1 MVGHDGDDQHRRVG
15 NVELVV
21 QRSSRVLG
29 SAVLVLSILSGC
41 TKGSGP
47 TTVAPS
53 PGTASSTVAP
63 TVSTTRTTS
72 TTVAPSRTATIVLVV
87 PASGA
92 NEGVGTEAREGLE
105 LALRHGVEDGHLA
118 ADTTLNVRVLDESA
132 KGLARAVDRT
142 IRNDN
147 VIALFGGLTEST
159 EGVLAPIAR
168 RRKVPL
174 FTFSWRIGSEP
185 ADAIRIGPNPDALVD
200 AAALAVVAANPTAVT
215 LLATAVASTSGAVG
229 ARDQLVATL
238 SGLNPS
244 APPFASIAT
253 SVPDDLS
260 SVGDAPVV
268 VFGSG
273 QTLIAEYARIRPTPV
288 DAPPSFI
295 VPIDAT
301 GCGTRPFTLPAGTR
315 CVSRGLWFAPSA
327 MAKAFRED
335 AAAALLIPSW
345 ATTVGYDGGVL
356 LAALLGRASSRESA
370 AAMRTRLLG
379 AASLPALARFEGL
392 NGKLTLANGYE
403 RDAQTLIARN
413 GEWEGDAPT
422 R

>member
-1 MVGHDGDDQHRRVG
+1 MGLVGHDGDNQQKSIG
-15 NVELVV
+15 NVGLVAR
-21 QRSSRVLG
+21 RSGRVLG
-29 SAVLVLSILSGC
+29 SAVLVLSVLAGC

-47 TTVAPS
+47 TTGAPS
-53 PGTASSTVAP
+53 PGTATSTIAP
-63 TVSTTRTTS
+63 TTS
-72 TTVAPSRTATIVLVV
+72 TAVTPSRTATIVLVV
-87 PASGA
+87 PASGS
-92 NEGVGTEAREGLE
+92 NEGIGAEAREGLE

-118 ADTTLNVRVLDESA
+118 AETTLNVRVLDESA
-132 KGLARAVDRT
+132 KGLGRAVDRT

-185 ADAIRIGPNPDALVD
+185 ADAIRIGPNPDSLVE
-200 AAALAVVAANPTAVT
+200 AAAFAVVAANPTAVT
-215 LLATAVASTSGAVG
+215 LLAAAVASTSGAVG
-229 ARDQLVATL
+229 ARDQLVGTL

-244 APPFASIAT
+244 APPFATIAT
-253 SVPDDLS
+253 SVPDDLA
-260 SVGDAPVV
+260 SVSDSPVV

-273 QTLIAEYARIRPTPV
+273 QTLIAEYARIRPTPG

-301 GCGTRPFTLPAGTR
+301 GCGTQPFTLPTGTR
-315 CVSRGLWFAPSA
+315 CVSRGLWFAPSSV
-327 MAKAFRED
+327 AKAFRED

-356 LAALLGRASSRESA
+356 LAALLGRTASFESA
-370 AAMRTRLLG
+370 AEMRARLLG
-379 AASLPALARFEGL
+379 AASLPALARFEGI
-392 NGKLTLANGYE
+392 NGKLTPANGYE
-403 RDAQTLIARN
+403 RDAQTLIARD
-413 GEWEGDAPT
+413 GQWEGDSPA

>member
-1 MVGHDGDDQHRRVG
+1 MGLVAREGNDQHRSVG
-15 NVELVV
+15 NVVLVAR
-21 QRSSRVLG
+21 RSGRVLG
-29 SAVLVLSILSGC
+29 SAVLVLSVLTGC
-41 TKGSGP
+41 TKGSGTP
-47 TTVAPS
+47 TVAPS
-53 PGTASSTVAP
+53 PDTATSTVAP
-63 TVSTTRTTS
+63 TSS
-72 TTVAPSRTATIVLVV
+72 TTVTPSRTATIVLVV

-185 ADAIRIGPNPDALVD
+185 ADAMRIGPNPDALVD
-200 AAALAVVAANPTAVT
+200 AAALAVVTANPTAVT
-215 LLATAVASTSGAVG
+215 LLATAVASTAGAAG
-229 ARDQLVATL
+229 ARDQMVATL

-244 APPFASIAT
+244 APPFASIAS

-260 SVGDAPVV
+260 SVGDAPLV

-301 GCGTRPFTLPAGTR
+301 GCGTRPFTQP
-315 CVSRGLWFAPSA
+315 
-327 MAKAFRED
+327 E
-335 AAAALLIPSW
+335 
-345 ATTVGYDGGVL
+345 
-356 LAALLGRASSRESA
+356 
-370 AAMRTRLLG
+370 
-379 AASLPALARFEGL
+379 
-392 NGKLTLANGYE
+392 
-403 RDAQTLIARN
+403 
-413 GEWEGDAPT
+413 
-422 R
+422 

>member
-1 MVGHDGDDQHRRVG
+1 MGLVAREGDDQHRSVG
-15 NVELVV
+15 NVGLVAR
-21 QRSSRVLG
+21 RSGRVLG
-29 SAVLVLSILSGC
+29 SAVLVLSVLTGC
-41 TKGSGP
+41 TKGSVP
-47 TTVAPS
+47 PTVAPS
-53 PGTASSTVAP
+53 SGTATSTVAP
-63 TVSTTRTTS
+63 TSS
-72 TTVAPSRTATIVLVV
+72 TTVTPSRTATIVLVV

-105 LALRHGVEDGHLA
+105 LALRHGVEDGYLA
-118 ADTTLNVRVLDESA
+118 ADTTLTVRVLDESA

-200 AAALAVVAANPTAVT
+200 AAALAVVAANRTAVT
-215 LLATAVASTSGAVG
+215 LLATAVASTAGAAG
-229 ARDQLVATL
+229 ARDQMVATL
-238 SGLNPS
+238 SGLSPS
-244 APPFASIAT
+244 APPFVSIAT

-273 QTLIAEYARIRPTPV
+273 QTLIAEYARIRPSPG

-301 GCGTRPFTLPAGTR
+301 GCGTRPFTLPEGTR
-315 CVSRGLWFAPSA
+315 CVSRGLWFAPSPA
-327 MAKAFRED
+327 ARAFRED

-356 LAALLGRASSRESA
+356 LAALLGRTASREGA
-370 AAMRTRLLG
+370 ADMRTRLLG
-379 AASLPALARFEGL
+379 AASLPTMAQFEGL

-413 GEWEGDAPT
+413 GEWEGDSPA